1 MLEESLSESKTEQ
14 TSDQFQ
20 VRLQKLQNLREAGIE
35 PFAYKFEKTHHAQEL
50 LENYDNLADEGA
62 VVAVAGRLMT
72 VRVMGKSIFAHLQ
85 DDSGQIQI
93 YVKKDAV
100 PEEQFKLFK
109 KADIGDIYGV
119 HGTLFTTKM
128 GEKSIQV
135 SELRI
140 LAKSLRPLPEK
151 FHGLQDKE
159 ARYRRRYLDLITNP
173 DVKEVFRKR
182 SLVIRAVRDFLDN
195 EGFIEVETP
204 VLQPIYGGAA
214 ARPFTTH
221 HNKLDMTLYLRIA
234 DELYLKRLIVGGFEK
249 VWEFCK
255 DFRNE
260 GLDRSHNPEFTMVEL
275 YWAYADYN
283 DVMALYERML
293 KHVAMQVHGSLK
305 ITFDGNDI
313 DLDGEWP
320 RVSLLGAISE
330 AVGEDISQMSESQ
343 LRELCK
349 RVGVDQEGLVGR
361 GKLIDELFS
370 EKVEPGLIQP
380 TFIIDY
386 PKELSPLAKPHRSKP
401 GLTERFEVFIG
412 GMEMGNAFSE
422 LNDPIDQKERFL
434 ASIEMAKA
442 GDDESPAI
450 LDEDYIFCLEH
461 GMPPTGGLGFG
472 IDRMAMLLLD
482 QHSIRDVILFP
493 QMKPE

>member
-1 MLEESLSESKTEQ
+1 LSEGTQ
-14 TSDQFQ
+14 DQSTDQYQ
-20 VRLQKLQNLREAGIE
+20 VRLQKLNGLREAGIE
-35 PFAYKFEKTHHAQEL
+35 PFAYRFAKTHSSKEL
-50 LENYDNLADEGA
+50 LDNYEQLAESGTR
-62 VVAVAGRLMT
+62 VSIAGRLMT
-72 VRVMGKSIFAHLQ
+72 VRVMGKSIFAHMQ
-85 DDSGQIQI
+85 DDAGQIQV

-109 KADIGDIYGV
+109 KADLGDIYGV
-119 HGTLFTTKM
+119 SGTLFTTRM
-128 GEKSIQV
+128 GEKTVHV
-135 SELRI
+135 SELQI

-173 DVKEVFRKR
+173 EVKETFRQRGQVVK
-182 SLVIRAVRDFLDN
+182 AVRDFLDN
-195 EGFIEVETP
+195 EGFFEVETP

-214 ARPFTTH
+214 AKPFTTH

-260 GLDRSHNPEFTMVEL
+260 GLDRSHNPEFSMVEL
-275 YWAYADYN
+275 YWAYADYK
-283 DVMALYERML
+283 DIMELYERMM
-293 KHVAMQVHGSLK
+293 KQVAQQVQDSTT
-305 ITFDGNDI
+305 ITYEGNQI
-313 DLDGEWP
+313 DLGGEWP
-320 RVSLLGAISE
+320 RVGLLDSISK
-330 AVGEDISQMSESQ
+330 AVGEDISQMDEKQ
-343 LRELCK
+343 LRDLCK
-349 RVGVDQEGLVGR
+349 RVEIECEGLVGR

-370 EKVEPGLIQP
+370 EKVQPDLIQP

-386 PKELSPLAKPHRSKP
+386 PRELSPLAKPHRSKP

-412 GMEMGNAFSE
+412 GMELGNAFSE
-422 LNDPIDQKERFL
+422 LNDPIDQRQRFE
-434 ASIEMAKA
+434 ASIELARA
-442 GDDESPAI
+442 GDEESPAI

-482 QHSIRDVILFP
+482 QRSIRDVILFP

>member
-1 MLEESLSESKTEQ
+1 MSEGTQ
-14 TSDQFQ
+14 DQSTDQYQ
-20 VRLQKLQNLREAGIE
+20 VRLQKLNGLREAGIE
-35 PFAYKFEKTHHAQEL
+35 PFAYRFAKTHSSKEL
-50 LENYDNLADEGA
+50 LDNYEQLAESGTR
-62 VVAVAGRLMT
+62 VSIAGRLMT
-72 VRVMGKSIFAHLQ
+72 VRVMGKSIFAHMQ
-85 DDSGQIQI
+85 DDAGQIQV

-109 KADIGDIYGV
+109 KADLGDIYGV
-119 HGTLFTTKM
+119 SGTLFTTRM
-128 GEKSIQV
+128 GEKTVHV
-135 SELRI
+135 SELQI

-173 DVKEVFRKR
+173 EVKETFRQRGQVVK
-182 SLVIRAVRDFLDN
+182 AVRDFLDN
-195 EGFIEVETP
+195 EGFFEVETP

-214 ARPFTTH
+214 AKPFTTH

-260 GLDRSHNPEFTMVEL
+260 GLDRSHNPEFSMVEL
-275 YWAYADYN
+275 YWAYADYK
-283 DVMALYERML
+283 DIMELYERMM
-293 KHVAMQVHGSLK
+293 KQVAQQVQDSTT
-305 ITFDGNDI
+305 ITYEGNQI
-313 DLDGEWP
+313 DLGGEWP
-320 RVSLLGAISE
+320 RVGLLDSISK
-330 AVGEDISQMSESQ
+330 AVGEDISQMDEKQ
-343 LRELCK
+343 LRDLCK
-349 RVGVDQEGLVGR
+349 RVEIECEGLVGR

-370 EKVEPGLIQP
+370 EKVQPDLIQP

-386 PKELSPLAKPHRSKP
+386 PRELSPLAKPHRSKP

-412 GMEMGNAFSE
+412 GMELGNAFSE
-422 LNDPIDQKERFL
+422 LNDPIDQRQRFE
-434 ASIEMAKA
+434 ASIELARA
-442 GDDESPAI
+442 GDEESPAI

-482 QHSIRDVILFP
+482 QRSIRDVILFP